1 MNTKKPLAVLLSA
14 ALTLTLAACGA
25 KTDSEPV
32 PTVTPEAA
40 EPEATETVAYDG
52 PLYEISYERM
62 TDTVPYFQTIRF
74 SPQKVT
80 GLVLRQN
87 FTWDE
92 LYTVYE
98 KLHTIGNGETYSSY
112 NRFCTADMSSVP
124 LEGDYVYE
132 GSYNGYHLFAYNDGT
147 FTSSGDGVYTANYY
161 TQLFDKDFNLVY
173 DSTNQYDLAYSGP
186 AHIFLESGR
195 IPGVKHGT
203 DENGFFDLYTQEWH
217 PVSAEYKTTNLGEFN
232 YNGVSYYSD
241 GVAVVA
247 YLNSPY
253 EKTYAVFDSQLRHTD
268 SEMAGFIDTDG
279 NWIFQFRDLP
289 QFDGQVVNSSTGY
302 LNGECMISTRSNA
315 ETVTDSV
322 GSNMLLDRDHI
333 YKIDKQGNILEEAD
347 YDAFVAFYEEVLKA
361 NHQHYNFSTNSDSN
375 YHVDSVQIADGLTL
389 KAVNPLNKGTIVPIS
404 DANQYELV
412 DANGNTYPL
421 GIDSP
426 ELILVG
432 DNGIVLIESNETE
445 DGEPETIDG
454 ANPYDENTYRVWYK
468 LNLKSLAPEGYT
480 VSDDQKQNLVP
491 ASDAVEV
498 EEANIQE
505 QDVYIFGSEDMHD
518 VVLHITYNDASLDYN
533 LRTDDYD
540 GFYDE
545 NEYGTPDA
553 EPLLDVISTG
563 FYYIQEDMNTFPDI
577 TVDWNDSDGNPHH
590 GTYTEG
596 SVTEE

>member
-1 MNTKKPLAVLLSA
+1 M
-14 ALTLTLAACGA
+14 
-25 KTDSEPV
+25 
-32 PTVTPEAA
+32 
-40 EPEATETVAYDG
+40 
-52 PLYEISYERM
+52 
-62 TDTVPYFQTIRF
+62 
-74 SPQKVT
+74 
-80 GLVLRQN
+80 
-87 FTWDE
+87 
-92 LYTVYE
+92 
-98 KLHTIGNGETYSSY
+98 
-112 NRFCTADMSSVP
+112 
-124 LEGDYVYE
+124 
-132 GSYNGYHLFAYNDGT
+132 
-147 FTSSGDGVYTANYY
+147 
-161 TQLFDKDFNLVY
+161 
-173 DSTNQYDLAYSGP
+173 
-186 AHIFLESGR
+186 
-195 IPGVKHGT
+195 
-203 DENGFFDLYTQEWH
+203 
-217 PVSAEYKTTNLGEFN
+217 
-232 YNGVSYYSD
+232 
-241 GVAVVA
+241 
-247 YLNSPY
+247 
-253 EKTYAVFDSQLRHTD
+253 
-268 SEMAGFIDTDG
+268 
-279 NWIFQFRDLP
+279 
-289 QFDGQVVNSSTGY
+289 
-302 LNGECMISTRSNA
+302 
-315 ETVTDSV
+315 
-322 GSNMLLDRDHI
+322 
-333 YKIDKQGNILEEAD
+333 
-347 YDAFVAFYEEVLKA
+347 
-361 NHQHYNFSTNSDSN
+361 
-375 YHVDSVQIADGLTL
+375 
-389 KAVNPLNKGTIVPIS
+389 
-404 DANQYELV
+404 V